1 MARVRELAYFQ
12 GGWHNR
18 NVTADAAAPAASSGS
33 RLAGFPVAS
42 GDPRVYYLASAGH
55 MRELAYF
62 QGGWHTRDLTAD
74 AGAPAASSGT
84 ALAGFP
90 DTVGDTRVYY
100 IASGLVRELA
110 YFQNTWHNSAVVGDA
125 GPPPVAGSPLA
136 AFPLGDPRVY
146 YRASGDGV
154 RELTFVPDTR
164 PGPPSGE
171 WQNRNI
177 TGDAGAPPVG
187 ANSALTAF
195 PNTVNGDP
203 RVYYVDLANHIQELA
218 YFQDNWHH
226 RDITADAG
234 APAVADGS
242 ALAGFPVGVSGHPR
256 VYYVDPASHV
266 QELAYFQ
273 DNWHHRDITA
283 DAGAPAAAARSVLAA
298 FRVAGSDPR
307 VYYLGPGGGVRE
319 LAHFQNG
326 WHHRNVTAD
335 SGAPD
340 PGQLSPGLIGFRV
353 GLSDPRVYYLD

>member
-234 APAVADGS
+234 APA
-242 ALAGFPVGVSGHPR
+242 
-256 VYYVDPASHV
+256 
-266 QELAYFQ
+266 
-273 DNWHHRDITA
+273 
-283 DAGAPAAAARSVLAA
+283 AAARSVLAA
-298 FRVAGSDPR
+298 FRVAGRDPR